1 MDAFLTELTQAIQA
15 TVLKSLSAK
24 IQQFADA
31 VSKASDGK
39 LTAEQVMTVWNT
51 MHPEA
56 KAGDKSPTQR
66 TKTDKARKCQTIK
79 QSGKDKG
86 GVCGK
91 NCVVGKDTCVSH
103 TPKETTAAPAA
114 PAATTEKKDEKPTAT
129 AAPAA
134 KTEAPA
140 APAAPAAALEV
151 KIGTDDQL
159 KAMKVD
165 DLKNLLR
172 SAKINFGSKDR
183 KDTLIALLVKARDTA
198 SAAPA
203 PAPTLP
209 TAAPA
214 PAPTLPTAATAHDGH
229 DHTDEEVVEEE
240 ADELVLEDQ

>member
-140 APAAPAAALEV
+140 APAAALEV

-203 PAPTLP
+203 PAP
-209 TAAPA
+209 A